1 MRILNRML
9 RKYERVIEFYT
20 EAKNAEQVGF
30 AKKELQECL
39 RVAHETQQIFSVQL
53 HEENGELGGLDSDKV
68 QRRVAVIKTRYFP
81 FYLGSQ
87 RMSTTRASTTSL
99 CWSGPSR
106 KS

>member
-1 MRILNRML
+1 ML

-53 HEENGELGGLDSDKV
+53 REEAGELGGLDTEKV

-81 FYLGSQ
+81 SYLDSQ
-87 RMSTTRASTTSL
+87 RMSITQANTISR